1 MIRINAGRF
10 AILNVTGENYLK
22 GKRRKKKE
30 LKEN

>member
-22 GKRRKKKE
+22 GKRRKKE